1 MAAVANPFRFVWGDY
16 PARRLHPVS
25 KLVVFLSLSL
35 AAATARTPLLP
46 CIAVATLGSLISAGA
61 FRSGILEGLGA
72 LGRDGRFLLPLA
84 SFIVVF
90 RVFDPWSKALFHPD
104 ELPHALLYVARLGLL
119 FVLAETLFRSTSA
132 QELAAAATHSFRRL
146 TRREDL
152 DPGLYLSLA
161 ICFIPRCFDAYIRSR
176 EAAFARGYGGR
187 HGRSPR
193 FRSSLLLL
201 ESFVASSIK
210 DALSTAE
217 ALEVRGY
224 SPGRSVPNLPFRSV
238 DLALVLGSIAITALI
253 AL

>member
-16 PARRLHPVS
+16 PARRLHPIS

-35 AAATARTPLLP
+35 AATTARAPLLP
-46 CIAVATLGSLISAGA
+46 CIAVATLGALISAGG

-90 RVFDPWSKALFHPD
+90 RLFDPWSKAFFHPD
-104 ELPHALLYVARLGLL
+104 ELPYALLYVARLGIL
-119 FVLAETLFRSTSA
+119 FALAQAFFRSTSA
-132 QELAAAATHSFRRL
+132 EELAAAATYFMRRL
-146 TRREDL
+146 THREDL

-161 ICFIPRCFDAYIRSR
+161 ICFIPRCFDAYVRSR
-176 EAAFARGYGGR
+176 EAALARGYGGR
-187 HGRSPR
+187 RGRHPR

-210 DALSTAE
+210 GALSTAE
-217 ALEVRGY
+217 ALEARGY
-224 SPGRSVPNLPFRSV
+224 SPGRSVPTFPFLAV
-238 DLALVLGSIAITALI
+238 DVALVLESIAFAATIKL
-253 AL
+253 

>member
-16 PARRLHPVS
+16 PARRLHPIS
-25 KLVVFLSLSL
+25 KLAVFLSLSL
-35 AAATARTPLLP
+35 AATTARAPLLP
-46 CIAVATLGSLISAGA
+46 CIAVATLGALISAGG

-90 RVFDPWSKALFHPD
+90 RLFDPWSKAFFHPD
-104 ELPHALLYVARLGLL
+104 ELPYALLYVARLGIL
-119 FVLAETLFRSTSA
+119 FALAQAFFRSTSA
-132 QELAAAATHSFRRL
+132 EELAAAATYFMRRL
-146 TRREDL
+146 THREDL

-161 ICFIPRCFDAYIRSR
+161 ICFIPRCFDAYVRSR
-176 EAAFARGYGGR
+176 EAALARGYGGR
-187 HGRSPR
+187 RPV

-210 DALSTAE
+210 GALSTAE

-224 SPGRSVPNLPFRSV
+224 SPGRSVPNLPVHTV
-238 DLALVLGSIAITALI
+238 DLALVLGSIAVCCLH
-253 AL
+253 